1 MRQPTKPAT
10 KFQVVTCIEGKFA
23 SVEFSTEEALIAC
36 MPALGGEFRGARLSA
51 DRTFRE
57 ELYDRPKFSGFNG
70 PMYNGPGVI
79 RYGSPA
85 AYAELSR

>member
-1 MRQPTKPAT
+1 MSQPPT

-36 MPALGGEFRGARLSA
+36 MPALGGEFHGARLSA

-70 PMYNGPGVI
+70 PMYNGPGVV
-79 RYGSPA
+79 RYESVE
-85 AYAELSR
+85 AYAELCK